1 MYIEN
6 IDLSRWRTKREIRAE
21 LKGRGIDTADD
32 LRAFRKEVQ
41 NNNRAWCDGKAPYYI
56 VHDNVR
62 GYKAATSVEEIDR
75 SLIDLEKRSFSMLKA
90 TRRARMALGNVRQG
104 SYNNLREIRQNR
116 GLTGMALVRLMK
128 EKDPKFDSPTLSR
141 IENGKVLPT
150 PETLSQLAEILE
162 CETWEIVNPQYLM

>member
-1 MYIEN
+1 MYLEY
-6 IDLSRWRTKREIRAE
+6 IDLTQWQTQKSIRET
-21 LKGRGIDTADD
+21 LKSKGIEPDQD
-32 LRAFRKEVQ
+32 LRSFRREVQ
-41 NNNRAWCDGKAPYYI
+41 SNNRAWAEGKSGFYI
-56 VHDNVR
+56 VHDNYR

-75 SLIDLEKRSFSMLKA
+75 SLADLEKRSFSMLKA